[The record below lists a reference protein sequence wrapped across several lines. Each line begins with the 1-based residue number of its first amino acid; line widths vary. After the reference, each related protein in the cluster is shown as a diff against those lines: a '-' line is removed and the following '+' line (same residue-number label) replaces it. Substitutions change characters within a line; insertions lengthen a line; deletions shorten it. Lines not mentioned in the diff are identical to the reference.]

1 MSPVTC
7 FCDAWR
13 LEAAASYVEADVS
26 AGLPQLVTAAG
37 YIKGDASPFYSGGF
51 QDGCCNGIAEK
62 LLFSRT
68 HEVDVTAFAPFI
80 KNF

>member
-26 AGLPQLVTAAG
+26 ADLPQLVTAAG
-37 YIKGDASPFYSGGF
+37 YIEADVSAWRRLLGARFAVGMRWIGHIGHIRHIRIGD
-51 QDGCCNGIAEK
+51 
-62 LLFSRT
+62 
-68 HEVDVTAFAPFI
+68 
-80 KNF
+80 